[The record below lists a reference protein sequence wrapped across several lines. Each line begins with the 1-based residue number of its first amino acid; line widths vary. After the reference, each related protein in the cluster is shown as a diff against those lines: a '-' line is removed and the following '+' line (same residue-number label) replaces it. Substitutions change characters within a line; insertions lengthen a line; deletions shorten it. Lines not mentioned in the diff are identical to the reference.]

1 MAEMRVMLAGGGDER
16 DSRPL
21 DELFAKWVGKGQLLY
36 LPSAL
41 VHPSNKAAAYRWVQQ
56 TFEPLGL
63 ASIAVWMDIAG
74 KTARDL
80 EKYDA
85 VYIGG
90 GNTFYLLHQLRIHRL
105 DLALDQFAR
114 EGHPIY
120 GGSAGAIVFGYDI
133 TSSKHIDQNLIG
145 LSDLSGM
152 DLALGYTVWCHY
164 TTEDDERI
172 SAYVQRTGIPSIALS
187 EKSGAYRENDH
198 LIAAG
203 SEPVIHFTLQ
213 GRAEIASG
221 STIS

>member
-16 DSRPL
+16 ESRLL
-21 DELFAKWVGKGQLLY
+21 DEIFAKWVGKGRLLY

-41 VHPSNKAAAYRWVQQ
+41 VHPSNKEAGYRWIQQ

-63 ASIAVWMDIAG
+63 TDIEVWMDIAG

-80 EKYDA
+80 EQYDA

-90 GNTFYLLHQLRIHRL
+90 GNTFYLLHQLRIHHL
-105 DLALDQFAR
+105 DLALDQYAH

-133 TSSKHIDQNLIG
+133 ASCQHIDQNIIG

-164 TTEDDERI
+164 TPEDDERI
-172 SAYVQRTGIPSIALS
+172 SAYVRRTGIPSIALS

-198 LIAAG
+198 LTAAG
-203 SEPVIHFTLQ
+203 SEPVVHFTLQ
-213 GRAEIASG
+213 GRAEIAPG
-221 STIS
+221 SVIT